1 MIPQIQGL
9 RLDHPVYW
17 YVYQLDCCSSLT
29 YLAAV
34 SDPIDDIDV
43 VLDVVVTPG
52 VVFVPTLDVP
62 TLTLVDVPDILTIGY
77 YNPHVKGKRII
88 L

>member
-1 MIPQIQGL
+1 MSICQIA
-9 RLDHPVYW
+9 V
-17 YVYQLDCCSSLT
+17 SLT

-62 TLTLVDVPDILTIGY
+62 TLTLVDVPDILNIGY